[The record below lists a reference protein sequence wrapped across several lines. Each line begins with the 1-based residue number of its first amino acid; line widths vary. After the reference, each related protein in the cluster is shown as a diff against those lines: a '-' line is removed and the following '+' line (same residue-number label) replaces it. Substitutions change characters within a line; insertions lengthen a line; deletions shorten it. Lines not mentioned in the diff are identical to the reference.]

1 MSAPIPSAASPASP
15 ASPAWPRAIAIDGPA
30 AVGKSTV
37 GRMLAERLG
46 YLYFDTG
53 AIYRALT
60 WLALE
65 HGVPVTD
72 GPALAHLAAAY
83 PIVVRPAPDTPAGYR
98 VTAGG
103 RDISDGLRA
112 PAVDAQISAASQH
125 AEVRAA
131 LLGAQRAVAAGAA
144 VVMVGRDIGTV
155 VLPDA
160 GLKIFLEATPVE
172 RTRRR
177 FRERLR
183 SGEAAVWSAELEST
197 IARDARD
204 RGRANA
210 PLVAAAD
217 AIVVNTDDLD
227 AAGVVGVI
235 LRRLGIVA

>member
-1 MSAPIPSAASPASP
+1 MSAPSQPPAAGRL
-15 ASPAWPRAIAIDGPA
+15 PRAIAVDGPA

-60 WLALE
+60 WLALTE
-65 HGVPVTD
+65 HVDVGD
-72 GPALAHLAAAY
+72 GPALARLAAAH
-83 PIVVRPAPDTPAGYR
+83 PIVVLADEAAAGGYR

-103 RDISDGLRA
+103 RDITGGLRA
-112 PAVDAQISAASQH
+112 PAVDARISIVSQH

-131 LLGAQRAVAAGAA
+131 LLGAQRDVAVASP

-155 VLPDA
+155 VLPSA
-160 GLKIFLEATPVE
+160 GLKVFLEASPVE
-172 RTRRR
+172 RARRR

-183 SGEAAVWSAELEST
+183 RGECVAWSDELAAT
-197 IARDARD
+197 IARDERD
-204 RGRANA
+204 RNREHS

-217 AIVVNTDDLD
+217 AMLVDTDALD
-227 AAGVVGVI
+227 AEGVVSLL
-235 LRRLGIVA
+235 LRRLGIDG